1 MSATLM
7 TLRSLSCGALSR
19 RFMLVLIALVVV
31 VAAGCRSAPI
41 HDQGPTSIAGRHTEK
56 QVQDAIIRAG
66 AAQGWTMKAEAP
78 GLITGTL
85 YVRSHTAVVSIPYT
99 RNSFS
104 IRYKDSTNLDYNGP
118 AHSIH
123 ENYNEWVQR
132 LNSGIVSQ
140 LSLL

>member
-1 MSATLM
+1 MSVRLM
-7 TLRSLSCGALSR
+7 TSRPLSFGALSR
-19 RFMLVLIALVVV
+19 RFMLILIALAAV

-41 HDQGPTSIAGRHTEK
+41 HDLGPTSIAGRATEK
-56 QVQDAIIRAG
+56 QVQEAIIRAG

-85 YVRSHTAVVSIPYT
+85 YIRSHTAVVSIPYT

-104 IRYKDSTNLDYNGP
+104 IRYKDSTNLDYNG
-118 AHSIH
+118 AARTIH